1 MQSTERRTRVVI
13 QLTRSYQRSLALFG
27 PAEAT
32 VDRCFTVIFEDDE
45 GWHLSAD
52 ISAHTADIGAGRLGP
67 IDDVIASD
75 LRDLL

>member
-13 QLTRSYQRSLALFG
+13 QLTRSYQRSPALFG

-32 VDRCFTVIFEDDE
+32 VDRCFTVIFEDAE
-45 GWHLSAD
+45 GRNLSAD
-52 ISAHTADIGAGRLGP
+52 ITGHTADTGAGRLGL